1 MRKKNRSSK
10 PIVSRTK
17 SKKEVQ
23 QDKRSAIKTVE
34 AKTANH
40 QEYINSILNNDITI
54 CVGPAGCGK
63 SYISAGLFAEFLHSG
78 KYNQIIATRPLVSA
92 GKDIGAV
99 PGELNEKIAPYFKP
113 IEENIKSFLGPVYYG
128 KYFNEERIRYEALE
142 LMRGATFNNSLML
155 LDEAQNCTL
164 EQIKMF
170 ITRMGKNSKVIVNG
184 DLKQYDIRNM
194 TGLSTVLS
202 KLSSIEGIGICRLT
216 RDDIQRNGILGKV
229 LEALEE

>member
-1 MRKKNRSSK
+1 MRKSRPKNQRVVK
-10 PIVSRTK
+10 TK
-17 SKKEVQ
+17 KQAE
-23 QDKRSAIKTVE
+23 QDKRSVIKTVE

-40 QEYINSILNNDITI
+40 QNYIDSILNNDITI

-63 SYISAGLFAEFLHSG
+63 SYISAGLFAQFLHSG
-78 KYNQIIATRPLVSA
+78 NYNQIIATRPLVAA

-99 PGELNEKIAPYFKP
+99 PGELKEKIAPYFKP
-113 IEENIKSFLGPVYYG
+113 LEENIKDFFGPIYYG
-128 KYFNEERIRYEALE
+128 KYFNEERIRYEPLE
-142 LMRGATFNNSLML
+142 LMRGATFHNSLMI

-184 DLKQYDIRNM
+184 DIKQHDIKKM
-194 TGLSTVLS
+194 TGLSTILS

-216 RDDIQRNGILGKV
+216 KDDIQRNGILGRV
-229 LEALEE
+229 LDALEE